1 MSLISPALVGGFFTN
16 SATLE
21 ALGWFGHLFFSP
33 KSFPWWSFPKF
44 RFEGETQ
51 ELTESELRNRA
62 DLSTNGPTGDD
73 QAAIRFFWET
83 FVSDFRFFFSLEFIQ
98 FPYCN
103 IPQTST
109 WGMGGEVGLG
119 G

>member
-83 FVSDFRFFFSLEFIQ
+83 FVSDFRVFFIWSLFS
-98 FPYCN
+98 FPTAAF
-103 IPQTST
+103 PKHPP
-109 WGMGGEVGLG
+109 GGWEVRWD
-119 G
+119 